1 MDHPDLKRCIVT
13 VVEGSK
19 QTSISL
25 KDGDNLLLGLV
36 RANMPV
42 EFYCTTG
49 KCTTC
54 RLRMV
59 ISEGSAGMPSE
70 TEQYRLG
77 ADAMSLGYRLAC
89 QVYVSGPMTVYLEG
103 SGGTPEQKP

>member
-1 MDHPDLKRCIVT
+1 MVHPDLKRCVVT

-25 KDGDNLLLGLV
+25 MEGDNLLLGLV
-36 RANMPV
+36 RASMPV
-42 EFYCTTG
+42 EFFCTTG

-59 ISEGSAGMPSE
+59 IPEGSAGMPSE

-77 ADAMSLGYRLAC
+77 AEAMSLGYRLAC
-89 QVYVSGPMTVYLEG
+89 QVYVSGPMTVYLE
-103 SGGTPEQKP
+103 S